1 MRGPGRCLER
11 ATSRHQRATS
21 RHQKA
26 ECVRRYFKFSPAA
39 IVGLTS
45 LLAPDDGR
53 R

>member
-11 ATSRHQRATS
+11 ATSRHQ
-21 RHQKA
+21 KA
-26 ECVRRYFKFSPAA
+26 EGVRRYFNFSPAA
-39 IVGLTS
+39 IAGLTS

>member
-11 ATSRHQRATS
+11 TS